1 MSRARINHLKT
12 ELHTIKKGT
21 DTIEK
26 YLLRLKH
33 LNDQLLAAGEI
44 ISENDLIVAAL
55 AGLPSENNMIRTVVV
70 AWETLMTLKEFRA
83 QLLSAERTAEDSPS
97 SVSFP
102 MFGMYCEG
110 ESSMT
115 GVTRQIFLGGSS
127 NSGANGQVYQG
138 ESSTHND
145 THYNGNVGF
154 VGQYQRQFG
163 NHNGNAGF
171 VGQYQRPSGN
181 NGGYNGGQQ
190 FNFNRNRNNFRPRFN
205 GGFNVGNRN
214 NGGSSGSSG
223 DYQSKNG
230 SSGGSVSGSW
240 TNWNGNSGQKPNVI
254 PECQICGKR
263 GHTTPNCFYR
273 NE

>member
-1 MSRARINHLKT
+1 
-12 ELHTIKKGT
+12 
-21 DTIEK
+21 
-26 YLLRLKH
+26 
-33 LNDQLLAAGEI
+33 
-44 ISENDLIVAAL
+44 
-55 AGLPSENNMIRTVVV
+55 MIRTVIV
-70 AWETLMTLKEFRA
+70 ARETLITLKEFRA
-83 QLLSAERTAEDSPS
+83 QLLSAKRTVEDSPS
-97 SVSFP
+97 S
-102 MFGMYCEG
+102 
-110 ESSMT
+110 
-115 GVTRQIFLGGSS
+115 
-127 NSGANGQVYQG
+127 VYQG

-163 NHNGNAGF
+163 SHNGNAGF

-205 GGFNVGNRN
+205 GGFN
-214 NGGSSGSSG
+214 
-223 DYQSKNG
+223 
-230 SSGGSVSGSW
+230 
-240 TNWNGNSGQKPNVI
+240 KPNVI

>member
-1 MSRARINHLKT
+1 MMMMPSTYKRRITTSLSRALTNKLG
-12 ELHTIKKGT
+12 L
-21 DTIEK
+21 D
-26 YLLRLKH
+26 
-33 LNDQLLAAGEI
+33 
-44 ISENDLIVAAL
+44 SETTNTKL
-55 AGLPSENNMIRTVVV
+55 GLPSENNMIRTVIV
-70 AWETLMTLKEFRA
+70 AWETLITFKEFHA
-83 QLLSAERTAEDSPS
+83 QLLSAKRTAEDSPS

-102 MFGMYCEG
+102 MFGMYCEM

-214 NGGSSGSSG
+214 NGGSSGSLG
-223 DYQSKNG
+223 GYQSKNG
-230 SSGGSVSGSW
+230 SSSGSVSGSW